1 MTADGRCSLT
11 IDTRGPGDS
20 LAWYDIYKAATE
32 IEATCVRH
40 GLRGFIHGLG
50 E

>member
-11 IDTRGPGDS
+11 IDTTGADDS
-20 LAWYDIYKAATE
+20 WTWYNIYKAATE
-32 IEATCVRH
+32 IEASCVRR
-40 GLRGFIHGLG
+40 GLRGMINRLG

>member
-11 IDTRGPGDS
+11 IDTTGADDS
-20 LAWYDIYKAATE
+20 FTWYDIYRAATE
-32 IEATCVRH
+32 IEASCVRR
-40 GLRGFIHGLG
+40 GLRGIIIGLG